1 MDNPNTTIPRCR
13 VPGKEI
19 KNSWNPCPDCGATA
33 YEECRG
39 IASQTIRVRRI
50 LARVEQPEF
59 EAPELD
65 WINSRTGILGEH
77 FAMAARSIQDLIDTG
92 AMIVV
97 REEVVE

>member
-1 MDNPNTTIPRCR
+1 MQSDGSKTT
-13 VPGKEI
+13 V
-19 KNSWNPCPDCGATA
+19 T
-33 YEECRG
+33 
-39 IASQTIRVRRI
+39 RRI

-77 FAMAARSIQDLIDTG
+77 FAMASRSIQNLIDTG

-97 REEVVE
+97 RTEPVQQ